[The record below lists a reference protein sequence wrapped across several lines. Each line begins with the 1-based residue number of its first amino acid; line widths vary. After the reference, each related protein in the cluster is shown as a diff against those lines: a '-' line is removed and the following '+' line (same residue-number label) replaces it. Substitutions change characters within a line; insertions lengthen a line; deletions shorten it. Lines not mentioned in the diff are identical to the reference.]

1 MYYLCMYWLEYPIR
15 RTLTPN
21 PDPIET
27 TIGPVSM
34 AWTIRPA
41 TASDVDALY
50 VMVEESYEK
59 DDEFFIDYAKVCTVI
74 RLS

>member
-1 MYYLCMYWLEYPIR
+1 
-15 RTLTPN
+15 
-21 PDPIET
+21 
-27 TIGPVSM
+27 M

-74 RLS
+74 RRRGSRGVGTLLPATLLAYHIGSRHICLRSR